1 MKKNK
6 ILLLSLLALALV
18 VTGCKKEKTQVNRGS
33 DAIADI
39 GGSNTNKTLQNLYEE
54 LKATSGGSMALDILT
69 KKIAS
74 IEYASIL
81 NVEDSAKKFEDLG
94 IKAYRT
100 KAAFIEDIED
110 NLEKQIENS
119 NYQDKKGKFDED
131 KFAEFVEDEGY
142 TVVKDTPSKYIDME
156 ELTYNYDEYIEETI
170 IENLYVDYL
179 YEDYVLGVSKYW
191 TTIRNQ
197 YGIQLQ
203 VLKFENYTTAQ
214 NSHFSESL
222 RADINT
228 VLSNA
233 ENKVFNKANNSLYS
247 FMTFDSDNNL
257 IVFDAPVSGK
267 AIKYTVYENNDEID
281 VVLDALYNRK
291 LSKLSDFKQGKAVE
305 GITYSSLISKA
316 KVLETYEINGQT
328 TAQDEEFYEAIE
340 KISIARKL
348 YVVDTEVAMARNFD
362 LKNDEYEAYRPSQKE
377 NAESFASTY
386 SNSNARTIK
395 EGARVSKM
403 SSEDLKY
410 YEENKTYTRETYGS
424 VIPSAISALR
434 GTNAR
439 ELEANLKTI
448 DGVNYL
454 LPDKAGLDTPIY
466 ADTDYYYVVKVN
478 GYYGFYDSRT
488 YTEEQKGSDDKVE
501 TIQKTVSHNV
511 NNYQIEAFQAGA
523 YATYSYNEETHKF
536 AEDTTK
542 VAYDTAKQNVE
553 SAEFKKWESIIDM
566 CHEIATQILSNTHK
580 EEALVKMFK
589 DYKLVINDQE
599 VHDYIKDA
607 YPDYFEDK

>member
-214 NSHFSESL
+214 NSH
-222 RADINT
+222 
-228 VLSNA
+228 
-233 ENKVFNKANNSLYS
+233 
-247 FMTFDSDNNL
+247 
-257 IVFDAPVSGK
+257 G
-267 AIKYTVYENNDEID
+267 
-281 VVLDALYNRK
+281 
-291 LSKLSDFKQGKAVE
+291 
-305 GITYSSLISKA
+305 
-316 KVLETYEINGQT
+316 
-328 TAQDEEFYEAIE
+328 
-340 KISIARKL
+340 
-348 YVVDTEVAMARNFD
+348 
-362 LKNDEYEAYRPSQKE
+362 
-377 NAESFASTY
+377 
-386 SNSNARTIK
+386 
-395 EGARVSKM
+395 
-403 SSEDLKY
+403 
-410 YEENKTYTRETYGS
+410 
-424 VIPSAISALR
+424 
-434 GTNAR
+434 
-439 ELEANLKTI
+439 
-448 DGVNYL
+448 
-454 LPDKAGLDTPIY
+454 
-466 ADTDYYYVVKVN
+466 
-478 GYYGFYDSRT
+478 
-488 YTEEQKGSDDKVE
+488 
-501 TIQKTVSHNV
+501 
-511 NNYQIEAFQAGA
+511 
-523 YATYSYNEETHKF
+523 
-536 AEDTTK
+536 
-542 VAYDTAKQNVE
+542 
-553 SAEFKKWESIIDM
+553 
-566 CHEIATQILSNTHK
+566 
-580 EEALVKMFK
+580 
-589 DYKLVINDQE
+589 
-599 VHDYIKDA
+599 
-607 YPDYFEDK
+607 